1 VSLEDDLMRIFA
13 SETITKI
20 MDKLG
25 WEEGEPIEHKMI
37 SRSIENAQKKVEGRN
52 FDIRKHLL
60 DYDDV
65 LNKQR
70 EVIYKKRR
78 EFLAGGENLKDNL
91 YEMAD
96 EVITDLVVE
105 TVPEKGN
112 VEETDLNDLKEAVHA
127 SFNIHIDLVELTGGG
142 TKRDDVTEYIRNKV
156 HEFYD
161 GKESEITPETMRQIE
176 RYIMLQ
182 TLDFLWKDHLL
193 NMDHLREG
201 IGLRGYAQRDPLH
214 EYKREGFDM
223 FSSLINRLSYDVCEK
238 LFRVQ
243 PVSETDMER
252 LEKRRRA
259 EQQRMTL
266 SRGEEED
273 SKKPVKRHDKKVGRN
288 DPCPCGSGKK
298 YKRCCGAS

>member
-1 VSLEDDLMRIFA
+1 
-13 SETITKI
+13 
-20 MDKLG
+20 
-25 WEEGEPIEHKMI
+25 
-37 SRSIENAQKKVEGRN
+37 
-52 FDIRKHLL
+52 
-60 DYDDV
+60 
-65 LNKQR
+65 
-70 EVIYKKRR
+70 
-78 EFLAGGENLKDNL
+78 
-91 YEMAD
+91 
-96 EVITDLVVE
+96 
-105 TVPEKGN
+105 
-112 VEETDLNDLKEAVHA
+112 
-127 SFNIHIDLVELTGGG
+127 
-142 TKRDDVTEYIRNKV
+142 V
-156 HEFYD
+156 HEYYEA
-161 GKESEITPETMRQIE
+161 KEREITPETMRQIE

-182 TLDFLWKDHLL
+182 TLDYLWKDHLL

-223 FSSLINRLSYDVCEK
+223 FSSLMSRLSYDICEK

-252 LEKRRRA
+252 LERRRRA

-266 SRGEEED
+266 SRGEEEE